1 MKNNKIIKLSL
12 ISLSIMSVLPIN
24 AYALTKEETVY
35 SKLNNNGEIINT
47 SVYEHLIN
55 NDKLDTITDLSD
67 LENITNINNNNKFE
81 YANNT
86 LTWDAKAKDIFYKG
100 TTNKSLP
107 ISEDVTY
114 KLDGNDILLSDMLGK
129 SGHIEITIKYTNN
142 DLHYNYKYGNM
153 YTPFMVAT
161 VTSIEGK
168 NNSNVEVTNGKVI
181 NNGNN
186 YMVVAISLPG
196 LSESLGIE
204 EKIDSVTISYDTT
217 KAELSTIYSVM
228 SPKIIE
234 ERDMNIFNKLNNI
247 YSKGYDLKTYM
258 DEIESGSKDILEG
271 LEKVSSGNIALKE
284 NLTSIIDNISLM
296 EDGSKNLSNGINEII
311 TNLDSALKELNSNDN
326 LEKINSAKLLM
337 ENNTKTINNINKVNS
352 KLKGYYDNYN
362 LSSIKYEDILNSEL
376 ENKMDLYNIKYSYEN
391 TYESNQNLMQL
402 LTLNNQAI
410 SDSLNTLNASSTK
423 INGMITMLKGYL
435 LETEKGANDL
445 NGGLTELKQGM
456 IFYDVKMGEVNTGL
470 TELNNGMSTL
480 NDGIIEFNKEG
491 ISTITNYMNKLSN
504 LTDKIEVLT
513 DYSNS
518 YKTISITNN
527 EIKGTTKFVNV
538 IDGVKVQ
545 ETKTDNT
552 NNSTKLSFID
562 RVKNLFK

>member
-12 ISLSIMSVLPIN
+12 ISLSIMSVLPVN

-55 NDKLDTITDLSD
+55 TDKLDTITDLSD

-100 TTNKSLP
+100 TTNKNLP

-114 KLDGNDILLSDMLGK
+114 KLDGNDISLSNMLGK
-129 SGHIEITIKYTNN
+129 SGHVEITIKYTNN
-142 DLHYNYKYGNM
+142 DLHYNNKYGNM

-234 ERDMNIFNKLNNI
+234 ETDMDIFNKLNNV
-247 YSKGYDLKTYM
+247 YSKSYDLKTYM

-271 LEKVSSGNIALKE
+271 LEKVSSGNTALKE

-296 EDGSKNLSNGINEII
+296 EEGSKNLSNGINEII
-311 TNLDSALKELNSNDN
+311 TNLDSALEELNSNDN
-326 LEKINSAKLLM
+326 LEKINSVKLLM

-410 SDSLNTLNASSTK
+410 SDPLNTLNASSTK

-491 ISTITNYMNKLSN
+491 ISTITNYMNKLSI

-545 ETKTDNT
+545 KTKTDNT

>member
-12 ISLSIMSVLPIN
+12 ISLSVMSVLPIN

-55 NDKLDTITDLSD
+55 TDKLDTITDLSD

-114 KLDGNDILLSDMLGK
+114 KLDGNDISLSDMLGK
-129 SGHIEITIKYTNN
+129 SGHVEITIKYTNN
-142 DLHYNYKYGNM
+142 DLHYNNKYGNM

-217 KAELSTIYSVM
+217 KVELSTIYSVM

-234 ERDMNIFNKLNNI
+234 ETDMDIFNKLNNI

-271 LEKVSSGNIALKE
+271 LEKVSSGNTALKE

-296 EDGSKNLSNGINEII
+296 EEGSKNLSNGINEII
-311 TNLDSALKELNSNDN
+311 TNLEGALEELNSNDN

-337 ENNTKTINNINKVNS
+337 ENNTKTINNLKEVNS
-352 KLKGYYDNYN
+352 KLKEYYDNYN
-362 LSSIKYEDILNSEL
+362 LSSIKYEEILNSEL

-456 IFYDVKMGEVNTGL
+456 IFYDTKMSEVNTGL

-491 ISTITNYMNKLSN
+491 ISTIANYMNKLSN

-538 IDGVKVQ
+538 IEGVKVQ
-545 ETKTDNT
+545 ETKTDTTT
-552 NNSTKLSFID
+552 NSIKLSFID

>member
-35 SKLNNNGEIINT
+35 SKLNNKGEIINT

-55 NDKLDTITDLSD
+55 TDKLDTITDLSD

-86 LTWDAKAKDIFYKG
+86 LTWDAKTKDIFYKG
-100 TTNKSLP
+100 TTNKILP

-114 KLDGNDILLSDMLGK
+114 KLEGNDISLNDMLGK

-234 ERDMNIFNKLNNI
+234 ESDMNIFNKLNNI

-258 DEIESGSKDILEG
+258 DKIESGSKDILEG
-271 LEKVSSGNIALKE
+271 LEKVSSGNTILKE
-284 NLTSIIDNISLM
+284 NLNSIIDNISLM

-311 TNLDSALKELNSNDN
+311 TNLDSALEELNSNDN
-326 LEKINSAKLLM
+326 LEKINSTKLLM

-423 INGMITMLKGYL
+423 INEMITMLKGYL

-456 IFYDVKMGEVNTGL
+456 IFYDTKMCEVNTGL
-470 TELNNGMSTL
+470 IDLNNGMSTL

-504 LTDKIEVLT
+504 LTDKI
-513 DYSNS
+513 
-518 YKTISITNN
+518 
-527 EIKGTTKFVNV
+527 
-538 IDGVKVQ
+538 
-545 ETKTDNT
+545 
-552 NNSTKLSFID
+552 
-562 RVKNLFK
+562 

>member
-12 ISLSIMSVLPIN
+12 ISLSIMSVLPVN

-55 NDKLDTITDLSD
+55 TDKLDTITDLSD

-114 KLDGNDILLSDMLGK
+114 KLDGNDISLSNMLGK
-129 SGHIEITIKYTNN
+129 SGHVEITIKYTNN
-142 DLHYNYKYGNM
+142 DLHYNNKYGNM
-153 YTPFMVAT
+153 YTPFIVAT

-196 LSESLGIE
+196 LSEGLGIE

-234 ERDMNIFNKLNNI
+234 ETDMDIFNKLNNV
-247 YSKGYDLKTYM
+247 YSKSYDLKTYM

-271 LEKVSSGNIALKE
+271 LEKVSSGNTALKE

-296 EDGSKNLSNGINEII
+296 EEGSKNLSNGINEII
-311 TNLDSALKELNSNDN
+311 TNLDSALEELNSNDN
-326 LEKINSAKLLM
+326 LEKINSVKLLM

-456 IFYDVKMGEVNTGL
+456 IFYDTKMGEVNTGL
-470 TELNNGMSTL
+470 IDLNNGMSTL
-480 NDGIIEFNKEG
+480 NDGIIEFNKDG

-545 ETKTDNT
+545 KTKTDNT

>member
-12 ISLSIMSVLPIN
+12 ISLSIMSVLPVN

-55 NDKLDTITDLSD
+55 TDKLDTITDLSD

-81 YANNT
+81 YANNI
-86 LTWDAKAKDIFYKG
+86 LTWYAKAKDIFYKG

-114 KLDGNDILLSDMLGK
+114 KLDGNDISLSDMLGK
-129 SGHIEITIKYTNN
+129 SGHVEITIKYTNN
-142 DLHYNYKYGNM
+142 DLHYNNKYGNM

-161 VTSIEGK
+161 ITSIEGK

-234 ERDMNIFNKLNNI
+234 ETDMDIFNKLNNI

-271 LEKVSSGNIALKE
+271 LEKVSSGNTALKE

-296 EDGSKNLSNGINEII
+296 EEGSKNLSNGINEII
-311 TNLDSALKELNSNDN
+311 TNLEGALEELNSNDN

-337 ENNTKTINNINKVNS
+337 ENNTKTINNLNEVNS
-352 KLKGYYDNYN
+352 KLKEYYDNYN
-362 LSSIKYEDILNSEL
+362 LSNIKYEDILNSEL

-410 SDSLNTLNASSTK
+410 TDSLNTLNASSTK

-456 IFYDVKMGEVNTGL
+456 IFYDTKMGEVNTGL

-480 NDGIIEFNKEG
+480 NDGIMEFNKEG

>member
-1 MKNNKIIKLSL
+1 
-12 ISLSIMSVLPIN
+12 
-24 AYALTKEETVY
+24 
-35 SKLNNNGEIINT
+35 
-47 SVYEHLIN
+47 
-55 NDKLDTITDLSD
+55 
-67 LENITNINNNNKFE
+67 
-81 YANNT
+81 
-86 LTWDAKAKDIFYKG
+86 
-100 TTNKSLP
+100 
-107 ISEDVTY
+107 
-114 KLDGNDILLSDMLGK
+114 
-129 SGHIEITIKYTNN
+129 
-142 DLHYNYKYGNM
+142 M
-153 YTPFMVAT
+153 YTPFIVAT

-168 NNSNVEVTNGKVI
+168 NNSDVEVTNGKVI

-204 EKIDSVTISYDTT
+204 DKIDSVTISYDTT

-234 ERDMNIFNKLNNI
+234 ESDMDIFNKLNNI

-271 LEKVSSGNIALKE
+271 LEKVSSGNSLLKE

-296 EDGSKNLSNGINEII
+296 EEGSKNLSNGINEII
-311 TNLDSALKELNSNDN
+311 TNLDSALEELNSNDN

-337 ENNTKTINNINKVNS
+337 ENNTKTINNINKANS

-470 TELNNGMSTL
+470 IDLNNGMSTL
-480 NDGIIEFNKEG
+480 ND
-491 ISTITNYMNKLSN
+491 
-504 LTDKIEVLT
+504 
-513 DYSNS
+513 
-518 YKTISITNN
+518 
-527 EIKGTTKFVNV
+527 
-538 IDGVKVQ
+538 
-545 ETKTDNT
+545 
-552 NNSTKLSFID
+552 
-562 RVKNLFK
+562 

>member
-12 ISLSIMSVLPIN
+12 ISLSIMSVLPVN

-55 NDKLDTITDLSD
+55 TDKLDTITDLSD

-114 KLDGNDILLSDMLGK
+114 KLDGNDISLSNMLGK
-129 SGHIEITIKYTNN
+129 SGHVEITIKYTNN
-142 DLHYNYKYGNM
+142 DLHYNNKYGNM
-153 YTPFMVAT
+153 YTPFIVAT

-196 LSESLGIE
+196 LSEGLGIE

-234 ERDMNIFNKLNNI
+234 ETDMDIFNNLNNI

-271 LEKVSSGNIALKE
+271 LEKVSSGNTALKE

-296 EDGSKNLSNGINEII
+296 EEGSKNLSNGINEII
-311 TNLDSALKELNSNDN
+311 TNLDSALEELNSNDN
-326 LEKINSAKLLM
+326 LEKINSVKLLM

-456 IFYDVKMGEVNTGL
+456 IFYDTKMGEVNTGL
-470 TELNNGMSTL
+470 IDLNNGMSTL
-480 NDGIIEFNKEG
+480 NDGIIEFNKDG

-545 ETKTDNT
+545 KTKTDNT

>member
-1 MKNNKIIKLSL
+1 MPVNNRNEL
-12 ISLSIMSVLPIN
+12 I
-24 AYALTKEETVY
+24 
-35 SKLNNNGEIINT
+35 
-47 SVYEHLIN
+47 
-55 NDKLDTITDLSD
+55 
-67 LENITNINNNNKFE
+67 
-81 YANNT
+81 
-86 LTWDAKAKDIFYKG
+86 
-100 TTNKSLP
+100 
-107 ISEDVTY
+107 
-114 KLDGNDILLSDMLGK
+114 LG
-129 SGHIEITIKYTNN
+129 S
-142 DLHYNYKYGNM
+142 
-153 YTPFMVAT
+153 
-161 VTSIEGK
+161 
-168 NNSNVEVTNGKVI
+168 
-181 NNGNN
+181 
-186 YMVVAISLPG
+186 
-196 LSESLGIE
+196 
-204 EKIDSVTISYDTT
+204 
-217 KAELSTIYSVM
+217 
-228 SPKIIE
+228 
-234 ERDMNIFNKLNNI
+234 
-247 YSKGYDLKTYM
+247 
-258 DEIESGSKDILEG
+258 
-271 LEKVSSGNIALKE
+271 
-284 NLTSIIDNISLM
+284 
-296 EDGSKNLSNGINEII
+296 INEIVDYHNKDLI
-311 TNLDSALKELNSNDN
+311 PNQTGRFVKTIKQQKYTEYENSVKEGTVYVATQYGAKKAKET
-326 LEKINSAKLLM
+326 EKTSSY
-337 ENNTKTINNINKVNS
+337 ETINNINEVNS

-456 IFYDVKMGEVNTGL
+456 IFYDTKMGEVNTGL
-470 TELNNGMSTL
+470 IDLNNGMSTL

-538 IDGVKVQ
+538 IEEVKVQ
-545 ETKTDNT
+545 ETKIDNT

>member
-35 SKLNNNGEIINT
+35 SKLNSNGEIINT

-114 KLDGNDILLSDMLGK
+114 KLDGNDISLSDMLGK
-129 SGHIEITIKYTNN
+129 SGHVEITIKYTNN

-153 YTPFMVAT
+153 YTPFIVAT

-234 ERDMNIFNKLNNI
+234 ETDMDIFNKLNNI

-271 LEKVSSGNIALKE
+271 LEKVSSGNTALKE

-296 EDGSKNLSNGINEII
+296 EEGSKNLSNGINEII
-311 TNLDSALKELNSNDN
+311 TNLDSALEELNSNDN
-326 LEKINSAKLLM
+326 LEKINSVKLLM
-337 ENNTKTINNINKVNS
+337 ENNTKTINNINKANS

-456 IFYDVKMGEVNTGL
+456 IFYDTKMGEVNTGL
-470 TELNNGMSTL
+470 IDLNNGMSTL
-480 NDGIIEFNKEG
+480 NDGIIEFNKDG

-545 ETKTDNT
+545 KTKTDNT

>member
-12 ISLSIMSVLPIN
+12 ISLSIMSVLPVN

-114 KLDGNDILLSDMLGK
+114 KLDGNDISLSDMLGK
-129 SGHIEITIKYTNN
+129 SGHVEITIKYTNN
-142 DLHYNYKYGNM
+142 DLHYNNKYGNM
-153 YTPFMVAT
+153 YTPFIVAT

-234 ERDMNIFNKLNNI
+234 ETDMDIFNKLNNI

-271 LEKVSSGNIALKE
+271 LEKVSSGNTALKE

-296 EDGSKNLSNGINEII
+296 EEGSKNLSNGINEII
-311 TNLDSALKELNSNDN
+311 TNLDSALEELNSNDN

-352 KLKGYYDNYN
+352 KFKGYYDNYN

-456 IFYDVKMGEVNTGL
+456 IFYDSKIGEINTGL
-470 TELNNGMSTL
+470 TNLNNGMSTL

-504 LTDKIEVLT
+504 LTDKIEALT

-538 IDGVKVQ
+538 IYGVKVQ

-552 NNSTKLSFID
+552 NNGTKLSFID

>member
-12 ISLSIMSVLPIN
+12 ISLSIMSVLPVN

-55 NDKLDTITDLSD
+55 TDKLDTITDLSD

-114 KLDGNDILLSDMLGK
+114 KLDGNDISLSNMLGK
-129 SGHIEITIKYTNN
+129 SGHVEITIKYTNN
-142 DLHYNYKYGNM
+142 DLHYNNKYGNM
-153 YTPFMVAT
+153 YTPFIVAT

-196 LSESLGIE
+196 LSEGLGIE

-234 ERDMNIFNKLNNI
+234 ETDMDIFNKLNNV
-247 YSKGYDLKTYM
+247 YSKSYDLKTYM

-271 LEKVSSGNIALKE
+271 LEKVSSGNTALKE

-296 EDGSKNLSNGINEII
+296 EEGSKNLSNGINEII
-311 TNLDSALKELNSNDN
+311 TNLDSALEELNSNDN
-326 LEKINSAKLLM
+326 LEKINSVKLLM

-456 IFYDVKMGEVNTGL
+456 IFYDTKMGEVNTGL
-470 TELNNGMSTL
+470 IDLNNGMSTL

-545 ETKTDNT
+545 KTKTDNT

>member
-12 ISLSIMSVLPIN
+12 ISLSIMSVLPVN
-24 AYALTKEETVY
+24 TYALTKEETVY
-35 SKLNNNGEIINT
+35 SKLNSNGEIINT

-114 KLDGNDILLSDMLGK
+114 KLDGNDISLSNMLGK

-142 DLHYNYKYGNM
+142 DLHYNNKYGNM
-153 YTPFMVAT
+153 YTPFIVAT

-204 EKIDSVTISYDTT
+204 EKIDSFTISYDTT

-234 ERDMNIFNKLNNI
+234 ETDMDIFNKLNNI

-271 LEKVSSGNIALKE
+271 LEKVSSGNTALKE

-296 EDGSKNLSNGINEII
+296 EEGSKNLSNGINEII
-311 TNLDSALKELNSNDN
+311 TNLDSALEELNSNDN
-326 LEKINSAKLLM
+326 LEKINSVKLLM

-456 IFYDVKMGEVNTGL
+456 IFYDTKMGEVNTGL
-470 TELNNGMSTL
+470 IDLNNGMSTL

-504 LTDKIEVLT
+504 LTDKIEALT

>member
-12 ISLSIMSVLPIN
+12 ISLSIMSVLPVN
-24 AYALTKEETVY
+24 TYALTKEETVY
-35 SKLNNNGEIINT
+35 SKLNSNGEIINT

-114 KLDGNDILLSDMLGK
+114 KLDGNDISLSNMLGK

-142 DLHYNYKYGNM
+142 DLHYNNKYGNM
-153 YTPFMVAT
+153 YTPFIVAT

-234 ERDMNIFNKLNNI
+234 ETDMDIFNKLNNI

-271 LEKVSSGNIALKE
+271 LEKVSSGNTALKE

-296 EDGSKNLSNGINEII
+296 EEGSKNLSNGINEII
-311 TNLDSALKELNSNDN
+311 TNLDSALEELNSNDN
-326 LEKINSAKLLM
+326 LEKINSVKLLM

-456 IFYDVKMGEVNTGL
+456 IFYDTKMGEVNTGL
-470 TELNNGMSTL
+470 IDLNNGMSTL

-504 LTDKIEVLT
+504 LTDKIEALT

>member
-35 SKLNNNGEIINT
+35 SKLNSNGEIINT

-67 LENITNINNNNKFE
+67 LENITNINSNNKFE

-129 SGHIEITIKYTNN
+129 SGHVEITIKYTNN
-142 DLHYNYKYGNM
+142 DLHYNNKYGNM

-234 ERDMNIFNKLNNI
+234 ETDMDIFNNLNNI

-271 LEKVSSGNIALKE
+271 LEKVSSGNTALKE

-296 EDGSKNLSNGINEII
+296 EEGSKNLSNGINEII
-311 TNLDSALKELNSNDN
+311 TNLDSALEELNSNDN
-326 LEKINSAKLLM
+326 LEKINSVKLLM

-410 SDSLNTLNASSTK
+410 SDPLNTLNASSTK

-491 ISTITNYMNKLSN
+491 ISTITNYMNKLSI

-545 ETKTDNT
+545 KTKTDNT

>member
-12 ISLSIMSVLPIN
+12 ISLSIMSVLPVN

-114 KLDGNDILLSDMLGK
+114 KLDGNDISLSDMLGK
-129 SGHIEITIKYTNN
+129 SGHVEITIKYTNN
-142 DLHYNYKYGNM
+142 DLHYNNKYGNM
-153 YTPFMVAT
+153 YTPFIVAT

-234 ERDMNIFNKLNNI
+234 ETDMDIFNKLNNI

-271 LEKVSSGNIALKE
+271 LEKVSSGNTALKE

-296 EDGSKNLSNGINEII
+296 EEGSKNLSNGINEII
-311 TNLDSALKELNSNDN
+311 TNLDSALEELNSNDN

-456 IFYDVKMGEVNTGL
+456 IFYDSKIGEINTGL
-470 TELNNGMSTL
+470 TNLNNGMSTL

-504 LTDKIEVLT
+504 LTDKIEALT

-538 IDGVKVQ
+538 IYGVKVQ

-552 NNSTKLSFID
+552 NNGTKLSFID

>member
-12 ISLSIMSVLPIN
+12 ISLSIMSVLPVN

-55 NDKLDTITDLSD
+55 TDKLDTITDLSD

-114 KLDGNDILLSDMLGK
+114 KLDGNDISLSDMLGK

-234 ERDMNIFNKLNNI
+234 KSDMDIFNKLNNI

-271 LEKVSSGNIALKE
+271 LEKVSSGNSLLKE

-311 TNLDSALKELNSNDN
+311 TNLDSALEELNSNDN

-337 ENNTKTINNINKVNS
+337 ENNTKTINNLTEVNF
-352 KLKGYYDNYN
+352 KLKEYYDNYN
-362 LSSIKYEDILNSEL
+362 LSNIKYEDILNSKL

-410 SDSLNTLNASSTK
+410 SDSLNTLNVSSTK

-456 IFYDVKMGEVNTGL
+456 IFYDTKMGEVSTGL
-470 TELNNGMSTL
+470 IDLNNGMSTL
-480 NDGIIEFNKEG
+480 NDGIIEFNKAG

>member
-12 ISLSIMSVLPIN
+12 ISLSIMSVLPVN

-55 NDKLDTITDLSD
+55 TDKLDTITDLSD

-114 KLDGNDILLSDMLGK
+114 KLDGNDISLSDMLGK
-129 SGHIEITIKYTNN
+129 SGHVEITIKYTNN
-142 DLHYNYKYGNM
+142 DLHYNNKYGNM

-161 VTSIEGK
+161 ITSIEGK

-234 ERDMNIFNKLNNI
+234 ETDMDIFNKLNNI

-271 LEKVSSGNIALKE
+271 LEKVSSGNTALKE

-296 EDGSKNLSNGINEII
+296 EEGSKNLSNGINEII
-311 TNLDSALKELNSNDN
+311 TNLEGALEELNSNDN

-337 ENNTKTINNINKVNS
+337 ENNTKTINNLNEVNF

-362 LSSIKYEDILNSEL
+362 LSNIKYEDILNSEL

-410 SDSLNTLNASSTK
+410 TDSLNTLNASSTK

-456 IFYDVKMGEVNTGL
+456 IFYDTKMGEVNTGL
-470 TELNNGMSTL
+470 IDLNNGMSTL

-545 ETKTDNT
+545 ETKADTT
-552 NNSTKLSFID
+552 TNSTKLSFID

>member
-55 NDKLDTITDLSD
+55 TDKLDTITDLSD

-107 ISEDVTY
+107 ITEDVTY
-114 KLDGNDILLSDMLGK
+114 KLDGNYISLNDMLGK
-129 SGHIEITIKYTNN
+129 SGHIEITIKYTNK

-196 LSESLGIE
+196 LSEGLGIE

-234 ERDMNIFNKLNNI
+234 ETDMDIFNKLNNV
-247 YSKGYDLKTYM
+247 YSKSYDLKTYM

-271 LEKVSSGNIALKE
+271 LEKVSSGNTALKE

-296 EDGSKNLSNGINEII
+296 EEGSKNLSNGINEII
-311 TNLDSALKELNSNDN
+311 TNLEDALEELNSNDN

-410 SDSLNTLNASSTK
+410 TDSLNTLNASNTK
-423 INGMITMLKGYL
+423 INEMITMLKGYL

-456 IFYDVKMGEVNTGL
+456 IFYDTKMGEVNTGL
-470 TELNNGMSTL
+470 IDLNNGMSTL

-538 IDGVKVQ
+538 IDGVKIQ

-552 NNSTKLSFID
+552 NNSAKLCFID

>member
-12 ISLSIMSVLPIN
+12 ISLSIMSVLPVN

-55 NDKLDTITDLSD
+55 TDKLETITDLSD

-100 TTNKSLP
+100 TTSKSLP
-107 ISEDVTY
+107 ISENVTY
-114 KLDGNDILLSDMLGK
+114 KLDGNDISLSDMLGK
-129 SGHIEITIKYTNN
+129 SGHVEITIKYTNN
-142 DLHYNYKYGNM
+142 DLHYNNKYGNM

-234 ERDMNIFNKLNNI
+234 ETDMDIFNKLNNI
-247 YSKGYDLKTYM
+247 YIKGYDLKTYM

-271 LEKVSSGNIALKE
+271 LEKVSSGNTALKE

-296 EDGSKNLSNGINEII
+296 EEGSKNLSNGINEII
-311 TNLDSALKELNSNDN
+311 TNLNGALEELNSNDN

-337 ENNTKTINNINKVNS
+337 ENNTKTINNLNEVNS
-352 KLKGYYDNYN
+352 KLKEYYDNYN
-362 LSSIKYEDILNSEL
+362 LSNIKYEDILNSEL

-391 TYESNQNLMQL
+391 TYESNQNLIQL

-410 SDSLNTLNASSTK
+410 TDSLNTLNASSTK

-456 IFYDVKMGEVNTGL
+456 IFYDTKMGEVNTGL
-470 TELNNGMSTL
+470 IELNNGMSTL

-538 IDGVKVQ
+538 IEGVKVQ
-545 ETKTDNT
+545 ETKTDT
-552 NNSTKLSFID
+552 TTNSTKLSFID

>member
-35 SKLNNNGEIINT
+35 SKLNNKGEIINT

-55 NDKLDTITDLSD
+55 TDKLDTITDLSD

-86 LTWDAKAKDIFYKG
+86 LTWDAKTKDIFYKG
-100 TTNKSLP
+100 TTNKILP

-114 KLDGNDILLSDMLGK
+114 KLEGNDISLNDMLGK

-234 ERDMNIFNKLNNI
+234 ESDMNIFNKLNNI

-258 DEIESGSKDILEG
+258 DKIESGSKDILEG
-271 LEKVSSGNIALKE
+271 LEKVSSGNTILKE
-284 NLTSIIDNISLM
+284 NLNSIIDNISLM

-311 TNLDSALKELNSNDN
+311 TNLDSALEELNSNDN
-326 LEKINSAKLLM
+326 LEKINSTKLLM

-423 INGMITMLKGYL
+423 INEMITMLKGYL

-456 IFYDVKMGEVNTGL
+456 IFYDTKMCEVNTGL
-470 TELNNGMSTL
+470 IDLNNGMSTL

-518 YKTISITNN
+518 YKSISITNN

-552 NNSTKLSFID
+552 NNGTKLSFID

>member
-12 ISLSIMSVLPIN
+12 ISLSIMSVLPVN

-55 NDKLDTITDLSD
+55 TDKLDTITDLSD

-114 KLDGNDILLSDMLGK
+114 KLDGNDISLSDMLGK
-129 SGHIEITIKYTNN
+129 SGHVEITIKYTNN
-142 DLHYNYKYGNM
+142 DLHYNNKYGNM
-153 YTPFMVAT
+153 YTPFIVAT

-234 ERDMNIFNKLNNI
+234 ETDMDIFNKLNNI

-271 LEKVSSGNIALKE
+271 LEKVSSGNTALKE

-296 EDGSKNLSNGINEII
+296 EEGSKNLSNGINEII
-311 TNLDSALKELNSNDN
+311 TNLDSALEELNSNDN
-326 LEKINSAKLLM
+326 LEKINSVKLLM
-337 ENNTKTINNINKVNS
+337 ENNTKTINNINKANS

-456 IFYDVKMGEVNTGL
+456 IFYDTKMGEVNTGL
-470 TELNNGMSTL
+470 IDLNNGMSTL
-480 NDGIIEFNKEG
+480 NDGIIEFNKDG

-545 ETKTDNT
+545 KTKTDNT

>member
-55 NDKLDTITDLSD
+55 TDKLDTITDLSD

-81 YANNT
+81 YANNI

-114 KLDGNDILLSDMLGK
+114 KLDGNDISLNDMLGK
-129 SGHIEITIKYTNN
+129 SGRVEITIKYTNN

-234 ERDMNIFNKLNNI
+234 ETDMDIFNKLNNI

-271 LEKVSSGNIALKE
+271 LEKVSSGNTLLKE

-311 TNLDSALKELNSNDN
+311 TNLEGALEELNSNDN

-337 ENNTKTINNINKVNS
+337 ENNTKTINNLNEVNS
-352 KLKGYYDNYN
+352 KLKEYYDNYN
-362 LSSIKYEDILNSEL
+362 LSNIKYEDILNSEL

-456 IFYDVKMGEVNTGL
+456 IFYDTKMGEVNTGL

-480 NDGIIEFNKEG
+480 NDGIMEFNKEG

>member
-12 ISLSIMSVLPIN
+12 ISLSIMSVLPVN

-55 NDKLDTITDLSD
+55 TDKLDTITDLSD

-114 KLDGNDILLSDMLGK
+114 KLDGNDISLSDMLGK

-142 DLHYNYKYGNM
+142 DLHYNNKYGNM
-153 YTPFMVAT
+153 YTPFIVAT

-234 ERDMNIFNKLNNI
+234 ETDMDIFNKLNNI

-271 LEKVSSGNIALKE
+271 LEKVSSGNTALKE

-456 IFYDVKMGEVNTGL
+456 IFYDTKMGEVNTGL

-504 LTDKIEVLT
+504 LTDKIEILT

-545 ETKTDNT
+545 KTKTDNT

>member
-86 LTWDAKAKDIFYKG
+86 LTWAAKAKDIFYKG

-196 LSESLGIE
+196 LSEGLGIE

-247 YSKGYDLKTYM
+247 YSKGY
-258 DEIESGSKDILEG
+258 I
-271 LEKVSSGNIALKE
+271 
-284 NLTSIIDNISLM
+284 
-296 EDGSKNLSNGINEII
+296 
-311 TNLDSALKELNSNDN
+311 
-326 LEKINSAKLLM
+326 
-337 ENNTKTINNINKVNS
+337 
-352 KLKGYYDNYN
+352 
-362 LSSIKYEDILNSEL
+362 
-376 ENKMDLYNIKYSYEN
+376 
-391 TYESNQNLMQL
+391 
-402 LTLNNQAI
+402 
-410 SDSLNTLNASSTK
+410 
-423 INGMITMLKGYL
+423 
-435 LETEKGANDL
+435 
-445 NGGLTELKQGM
+445 
-456 IFYDVKMGEVNTGL
+456 
-470 TELNNGMSTL
+470 
-480 NDGIIEFNKEG
+480 
-491 ISTITNYMNKLSN
+491 
-504 LTDKIEVLT
+504 
-513 DYSNS
+513 
-518 YKTISITNN
+518 
-527 EIKGTTKFVNV
+527 
-538 IDGVKVQ
+538 VKVM
-545 ETKTDNT
+545 
-552 NNSTKLSFID
+552 I
-562 RVKNLFK
+562 

>member
-12 ISLSIMSVLPIN
+12 ISLSIMSVLPVN

-55 NDKLDTITDLSD
+55 TDKLDTITDLSD

-114 KLDGNDILLSDMLGK
+114 KLDGNDISLSDMLGK
-129 SGHIEITIKYTNN
+129 SGHVEITIKYTNN
-142 DLHYNYKYGNM
+142 DLHYNNKYGNM
-153 YTPFMVAT
+153 YTPFIVAT

-196 LSESLGIE
+196 LSEGLGIE

-234 ERDMNIFNKLNNI
+234 ETDMDIFNKLNNV
-247 YSKGYDLKTYM
+247 YSKSYDLKTYM

-271 LEKVSSGNIALKE
+271 LEKVSSGNTALKE

-296 EDGSKNLSNGINEII
+296 EEGSKNLSNGINEII
-311 TNLDSALKELNSNDN
+311 TNLDSALEELNSNDN
-326 LEKINSAKLLM
+326 LEKINSVKLLM

-435 LETEKGANDL
+435 LETENGANDL

-456 IFYDVKMGEVNTGL
+456 IFYDTKMGEVNTGL
-470 TELNNGMSTL
+470 IDLNNGMSTL

-545 ETKTDNT
+545 KTKTDNT

>member
-12 ISLSIMSVLPIN
+12 ISLSIMSVLPVN

-55 NDKLDTITDLSD
+55 TDKLDTITDLSD

-114 KLDGNDILLSDMLGK
+114 KLDGNDISLSDMLGK
-129 SGHIEITIKYTNN
+129 SGHVEITIKYTNN
-142 DLHYNYKYGNM
+142 DLHYNNKYGNM
-153 YTPFMVAT
+153 YTPFIVAT

-234 ERDMNIFNKLNNI
+234 ETDMDIFNKLNNI

-271 LEKVSSGNIALKE
+271 LEKVSSGNTALKE

-296 EDGSKNLSNGINEII
+296 EEGSKNLSNGINEII
-311 TNLDSALKELNSNDN
+311 TNLDSALEELNSNDN
-326 LEKINSAKLLM
+326 LEKINSVKLLM
-337 ENNTKTINNINKVNS
+337 ENNTKTINNINKANS

-456 IFYDVKMGEVNTGL
+456 IFYDTKMGEVNTGL
-470 TELNNGMSTL
+470 IDLNNGMSTL
-480 NDGIIEFNKEG
+480 NDGIIEFNKDG

-545 ETKTDNT
+545 KTKTDNT

-562 RVKNLFK
+562 